1 MEYFPLG
8 PLNVYLQKAKEAGNV
23 IPAVDLVEAATYVAS
38 ALYHL
43 DNINVI
49 HGNIRCRKLFVTLH
63 QPGENDTI
71 EIQPCVCGKDDFDL
85 KSFW

>member
-8 PLNVYLQKAKEAGNV
+8 PLNVYLQNAKEAGNV

-71 EIQPCVCGKDDFDL
+71 KIRHKNMHVVHT
-85 KSFW
+85 